1 MLPLQG
7 ARVQSLVR
15 ELRSSILHA
24 VGLAKKKKKRK
35 EKKRF
40 PRRMLSSR
48 AQDIHFLIPS
58 KETLKKLLLPRY
70 QATGSRSQ

>member
-15 ELRSSILHA
+15 ELRSSIVHA
-24 VGLAKKKKKRK
+24 VGMAKKKKRK

-48 AQDIHFLIPS
+48 ARDIHFLIPS